1 MSRPSATRRVTGAS
15 VCYRRGG
22 AGRTGGEGVEE
33 VVVEDREDRRRRRHD
48 LDGPAVGHAVE
59 RDLHA
64 RRLDESAGNRRG
76 PDGGRSLSQGGV
88 MLRSAKDKEAKIRPN
103 LTEAEIGKWSGVV
116 SSGERAVQ
124 LVLR

>member
-1 MSRPSATRRVTGAS
+1 
-15 VCYRRGG
+15 
-22 AGRTGGEGVEE
+22 
-33 VVVEDREDRRRRRHD
+33 
-48 LDGPAVGHAVE
+48 
-59 RDLHA
+59 
-64 RRLDESAGNRRG
+64 
-76 PDGGRSLSQGGV
+76 